1 MQLLVSV
8 ANPFEARAAVVG
20 GADLIDAKD
29 PLTGALGT
37 VTLSTLRDIHAVVG
51 GRRVVSAALG
61 DAATE
66 HAIEHDA
73 AQYGSI
79 GVGFVKIGFAGITD
93 IPHAE
98 RCLAAAVRGVQASA
112 PHPCGVVAVAYADT
126 GGLTS
131 VEPSALVHAAARAG
145 ATGVLL
151 DTAHKHGPGLARL
164 VSPETLSSWVA
175 LAHGAGLTAAVAGKV
190 TADDLPW
197 LFETGADIVGVRG
210 AACENGR
217 SSRVIERKVR
227 TLAQATLTCGA
238 IAQR

>member
-1 MQLLVSV
+1 MRLLVSIADPV
-8 ANPFEARAAVVG
+8 EAQAAVDG

-29 PLTGALGT
+29 PLTGALG
-37 VTLSTLRDIHAVVG
+37 VVNLSVLRSIHAVVG
-51 GRRVVSAALG
+51 GRRVVTAALG
-61 DAATE
+61 DAAIEQT
-66 HAIEHDA
+66 IEHDA
-73 AQYGSI
+73 YQYGSV
-79 GVGFVKIGFAGITD
+79 GVGFVKIGFDGITD
-93 IPHAE
+93 VTHVE
-98 RCLAAAVRGVQASA
+98 RCLAAAVRGARASA

-131 VEPSALVHAAARAG
+131 VDPSALVHAAARAS
-145 ATGVLL
+145 AMGVLL
-151 DTAHKHGPGLARL
+151 DTAHKHGPGLVRL
-164 VSPETLSSWVA
+164 VSPGTLTAWVA

>member
-1 MQLLVSV
+1 MRLLVSV
-8 ANPFEARAAVVG
+8 ANPVEARAAVEG
-20 GADLIDAKD
+20 GADVIDAKD
-29 PLTGALGT
+29 PLTGALGM
-37 VTLSTLRDIHAVVG
+37 VTLSTLRSIHAVVG
-51 GRRVVSAALG
+51 GRRAVSAALG

-66 HAIEHDA
+66 QIIEHHA
-73 AQYGSI
+73 FQYGSV

-93 IPHAE
+93 ITHVE
-98 RCLAAAVRGVQASA
+98 RCLTAAVRGARASA

-126 GGLTS
+126 GGRTS
-131 VEPSALVHAAARAG
+131 VEPSALVGAAARAG

-151 DTAHKHGPGLARL
+151 DTADKHGPGLVRL
-164 VSPETLSSWVA
+164 VSPETLTSWVA
-175 LAHGAGLTAAVAGKV
+175 LAHDAGLTAAVAGKV

-217 SSRVIERKVR
+217 SSRVIERKVCA
-227 TLAQATLTCGA
+227 LAQATLTCGA

>member
-1 MQLLVSV
+1 M
-8 ANPFEARAAVVG
+8 
-20 GADLIDAKD
+20 
-29 PLTGALGT
+29 
-37 VTLSTLRDIHAVVG
+37 
-51 GRRVVSAALG
+51 VSAALG
-61 DAATE
+61 DAADE
-66 HAIEHDA
+66 QIIEHDA
-73 AQYGSI
+73 CEYGSV

-93 IPHAE
+93 ITHAE
-98 RCLAAAVRGVQASA
+98 RYLRAAVRGVQDGV

-131 VEPSALVHAAARAG
+131 VDPSALVHAAARAG

-151 DTAHKHGPGLARL
+151 DTAHKDGPGLVRL
-164 VSPETLSSWVA
+164 VSPGTLTSWVA

-210 AACENGR
+210 AACENER
-217 SSRVIERKVR
+217 SSRVNERKVR
-227 TLAQATLTCGA
+227 ALAQATLTCRA

>member
-1 MQLLVSV
+1 MRLLVSV
-8 ANPFEARAAVVG
+8 ATPFEARAAVEG

-29 PLTGALGT
+29 PMTGALGM
-37 VTLSTLRDIHAVVG
+37 VTLATLRNIHAVVG

-61 DAATE
+61 DAADE
-66 HAIEHDA
+66 QIIEHDA
-73 AQYGSI
+73 FEYGSV

-93 IPHAE
+93 ITRVE
-98 RCLAAAVRGVQASA
+98 RYLTAAVHGVQDGA

-131 VEPSALVHAAARAG
+131 VDPSALVPAAARAG
-145 ATGVLL
+145 AAGVLL
-151 DTAHKHGPGLARL
+151 DTAHKDGPGLVRL
-164 VSPETLSSWVA
+164 VSPETLTSWVA

-197 LFETGADIVGVRG
+197 LFETGADIVGVRS
-210 AACENGR
+210 AACENER

-227 TLAQATLTCGA
+227 ALAQATLTCRA